1 MTEPLAKRPVRSYRQ
16 IRGLARAYVRS
27 QTKGWRISAAAREQA
42 ALRITSALYEL
53 EILREEATHRGR

>member
-1 MTEPLAKRPVRSYRQ
+1 MTDPLAKRPIRSYRQ

-27 QTKGWRISAAAREQA
+27 QTKGWRISEAARERA

-53 EILREEATHRGR
+53 EILREEATRRGR